1 MIPAR
6 YLCRM
11 KKSLSFHLLL
21 SPRARGLRFF
31 AESMPTRF
39 GTGDTLHRGRNTLEA
54 FDTPEGKVVVK
65 RYGKPNALNTLAYS
79 YLRKGK
85 ARRAYEHAIRLR
97 SLGIGTPEEI
107 ACIECR
113 NRFGIVRES
122 YFVSR
127 FTDYTP
133 LSFAAA
139 AFPQPDAA
147 FVLRAFARFTAS
159 LHTKG
164 ILHHDYNQSNILY
177 RITPDGEIR
186 FQLIDTNR
194 MSFVKRT
201 TRRDCIVNLRRLSC
215 PAASYLFIVNHY
227 AEARGWSIDDNLLK
241 SAVSRLLFE
250 RRQQLKGGVRE
261 LHRKA
266 HPKKRTA

>member
-1 MIPAR
+1 MAPAR

-11 KKSLSFHLLL
+11 KKSLTFHLLL
-21 SPRARGLRFF
+21 SPHAQGLRAF
-31 AESMPTRF
+31 AESLPSYF
-39 GTGDTLHRGRNTLEA
+39 GSGEPLHRGRNSLEA

-97 SLGIGTPEEI
+97 SLGIDTPEEI
-107 ACIECR
+107 ACIECC
-113 NRFGIVRES
+113 NRFGVVRDS

-127 FTDYTP
+127 FTDDTP
-133 LSFAAA
+133 LSLAAA

-147 FVLRAFARFTAS
+147 TVLAAFARFTAS
-159 LHTKG
+159 LHAKG
-164 ILHHDYNQSNILY
+164 VLHHDYNQSNILY
-177 RITPDGEIR
+177 RIAPDGKIR

-194 MSFVKRT
+194 MSFVNRT
-201 TRRDCIVNLRRLSC
+201 TRRDCIINLRRLSC
-215 PAASYLFIVNHY
+215 PAAAYLFIADRY
-227 AEARGWSIDDNLLK
+227 AEARGWSIDDNLLR

-250 RRQQLKGGVRE
+250 RRQHFKVEVRE
-261 LHRKA
+261 LRRKA
-266 HPKKRTA
+266 HPKKRAA